1 MAELYGVGRCDHK
14 KFDEQGFQDHQDGQ
28 PKECLVMLAELA
40 EKSGSYKLICG
51 HLHMYDE
58 IAAVYRMAD
67 MFDDRRAFL
76 MRVADLI
83 GDGWTSSSVWSST

>member
-1 MAELYGVGRCDHK
+1 
-14 KFDEQGFQDHQDGQ
+14 
-28 PKECLVMLAELA
+28 MLAELA

-83 GDGWTSSSVWSST
+83 GDGWTSPSVWSST